1 MWYECVWI
9 IIIVLYTWYIYL
21 LYIVHICCVSTK
33 LGSLATFFMF
43 PSCSNVHMHV
53 RIPKD
58 DKLAVSFTSY
68 MTLNWKEKR
77 DNDLRLRTTTHTHI
91 RTHTYTGTL
100 KLHCPRTLSTRLT
113 DQGELA
119 LRQRRVNVIIAW
131 QALAFFNWVDKLWGM
146 HKIKVAMIKI
156 VSQNSTSYIPSLP

>member
-1 MWYECVWI
+1 MNVY
-9 IIIVLYTWYIYL
+9 VLLLLLLFYILDKYTIY
-21 LYIVHICCVSTK
+21 YIVHIWCVSTE
-33 LGSLATFFMF
+33 LGSLASFFMF

-53 RIPKD
+53 HIPKD

-68 MTLNWKEKR
+68 VTLKWKEKR
-77 DNDLRLRTTTHTHI
+77 DNDLRLRATTHTH
-91 RTHTYTGTL
+91 THTYTGTL